1 MISDKFAQEQVR
13 RLSGLSMYPPKD
25 GRSELK
31 RVLIRDSESEYH
43 GRKAVDLALDE
54 SSQFC
59 PSPSQLAEFIG
70 RSPSKMSGSGCQHC
84 DGEGW
89 FHVDNGGQ
97 GTMVCCSCELG
108 RAKAR
113 VVRGE
118 KI

>member
-1 MISDKFAQEQVR
+1 MISEKFAQEQIR

-25 GRSELK
+25 GRTELK
-31 RVLIRDSESEYH
+31 RVIIRDCENEYH
-43 GRKAVDLALDE
+43 CRNAVDLALAE
-54 SSQFC
+54 SQFC
-59 PSPSQLAEFIG
+59 PTPFTLAEFVG
-70 RSPSKMSGSGCQHC
+70 RSPSRMSDSGCAKC

-113 VVRGE
+113 AVRGE
-118 KI
+118 K